1 MRQSFNFSWAKMSR
15 NCPIDKL
22 CVCVCAS
29 VRMGLCGRR
38 VATRMPLHY
47 PLAREH
53 KQIMQTITITHNREN
68 TVWILNMYV
77 GRPLYRM
84 LRHLLLNTTVK
95 RSARPPLIF
104 TWNDEAVSHSF
115 LLFPSARARSCATT
129 SLNSIVG
136 MIIAMRY
143 SVDSLNS

>member
-1 MRQSFNFSWAKMSR
+1 MSQNEPKLSDRQTV
-15 NCPIDKL
+15 

-68 TVWILNMYV
+68 TV
-77 GRPLYRM
+77 
-84 LRHLLLNTTVK
+84 
-95 RSARPPLIF
+95 
-104 TWNDEAVSHSF
+104 
-115 LLFPSARARSCATT
+115 
-129 SLNSIVG
+129 
-136 MIIAMRY
+136 
-143 SVDSLNS
+143 